1 MIARITTSRTM
12 TVQSSQ
18 LSVGDLRAFIEGQP
32 DDTTVRVTTSGGGN
46 QLDPSTTTLTVAGP
60 TPTPTQTPS
69 AACSDHQPVQHRDRK
84 EPWCNRCGLTS
95 DGREP
100 AVRGATVTRDPRVA
114 RLPR

>member
-1 MIARITTSRTM
+1 MTARISTSRTM

-46 QLDPSTTTLTVAGP
+46 QLDPSTTTLTVTE
-60 TPTPTQTPS
+60 TPRAQTVSSPQTHMHE
-69 AACSDHQPVQHRDRK
+69 AVQHRDRK
-84 EPWCNRCGLTS
+84 EPWCNHCGLTS

-100 AVRGATVTRDPRVA
+100 AVRGATANRDPRIA

>member
-1 MIARITTSRTM
+1 MTARITTSRTM
-12 TVQSSQ
+12 AVQSGQ

-60 TPTPTQTPS
+60 TRSQTN
-69 AACSDHQPVQHRDRK
+69 AFACSDHQPVQHRDRK
-84 EPWCNRCGLTS
+84 EPWCNHCGLTS

-100 AVRGATVTRDPRVA
+100 AVRGAAANRDPRIA

>member
-1 MIARITTSRTM
+1 MTVRITTSRTM

-32 DDTTVRVTTSGGGN
+32 DDASVRVSASGGGN
-46 QLDPSTTTLTVAGP
+46 QLDPSTTTLTVTEAP
-60 TPTPTQTPS
+60 QAHATS
-69 AACSDHQPVQHRDRK
+69 SACSDHQPVQHRDRK
-84 EPWCNRCGLTS
+84 EPWCNRCGLTN

-100 AVRGATVTRDPRVA
+100 AVRGSTATRDPRIA